1 MANETSTQ
9 FSDSINSIMESV
21 VKLGQ
26 VQAEV
31 ATNLINSAASAIE
44 PLAKGSAE
52 VAGNV
57 VDALNQSLQNISAAI
72 APKK

>member
-26 VQAEV
+26 VQADV
-31 ATNLINSAASAIE
+31 ATNLIKSAASAIE